1 MLKRLLGLHYG
12 LNIASKKMLVSSTTF
27 LVMLFLSFSTP
38 VHSQGFVHVDGKSI
52 VDGNGDNFIIRGIG
66 TGNWMI
72 QEGYMMQTADV
83 AGTQHAFRKKLE
95 ETIGAERTTEFYD
108 AWLENHFRKIDV
120 DSMAAW
126 GFNTVRVAMHYKWFT
141 PPIEEEAVPGEITWL
156 DKGFTMMDN
165 LLAWCADNQMYL
177 ILDLHGAPGGQGGN
191 ADISDYDDTKPS
203 LWESDLNKDKT
214 VALWARLAERY
225 ADSQWIGGYD
235 LINEINWTFPE
246 GNNSQIRELY
256 GRITEAIRAVDTNH
270 IIFIEGNSFA
280 NDFSGL
286 TPAWDDNMVYSFH
299 KYWNYN
305 DVNALKWMTDFR
317 EEHNRPIWLGET
329 GENSNTWFA
338 NLAALSENNNVGWSW
353 WPVKKSGINNVL
365 KVETNADYTQMV
377 EMWKGNGTMT
387 ADEAYNAVMTFADNH
402 RFENCFIQRDVID
415 ALIRQPHTTE
425 TKPFKTHTTSQ
436 NIFAVDYDLGR
447 NNYAYF
453 DTDTANYHQNTG
465 EFKAWNI
472 GWEYRNDGVDIEKCD
487 DSEATN
493 GYNVGWVN
501 GGEWLQYTINS
512 EAHASYKLELRT
524 ASENI
529 ASMHIEV
536 DGKVASETFDLPS
549 TGGWAA
555 YSTTTISN
563 IILPEGEVKV
573 RLVFDGGAVN
583 FNYFSFIEP
592 SEISDIPFE
601 LFNTTTPKIDNE
613 IYINLN
619 KSISSSENDIDSNEF
634 ELVVDDVVVAI
645 SDLFLNED
653 NGQQI
658 ILSVDEDLFYKDEI
672 KVSYQGTSVK
682 SGAQSLVA
690 FSDVLVENKFQKH
703 FEISEKIQAED
714 FMVNNGFELEDCT
727 DTGGGK
733 NTSYAADGDYLDYL
747 LYVPEAGSFNMDF
760 RVATSM
766 SAEILIQN
774 SSEGEI
780 VNNATLSFGST
791 GGWQKWET
799 KSTLVELPAGKLI
812 LRLYSQAGEHNLN
825 WILFDHV
832 TVTGIEDEIINSKL
846 NVYPNPTSDVLNVV
860 FESYSEKQIK
870 LFNIS
875 GIQLM
880 SHVCSDDRISIN
892 VKEYPAGVY
901 FLKVIGEDL
910 SETIKFLIVN

>member
-1 MLKRLLGLHYG
+1 MSKSLGLRG
-12 LNIASKKMLVSSTTF
+12 KMQRFISIKSF
-27 LVMLFLSFSTP
+27 LVILFLSLSGAVF
-38 VHSQGFVHVDGKSI
+38 SQGFVHVDGKNI
-52 VDGNGDNFIIRGIG
+52 VDANGDNFIIRSIG

-95 ETIGAERTTEFYD
+95 ETIGEERTAEFYE

-141 PPIEEEAVPGEITWL
+141 PPIEEEAVPEEITWL
-156 DKGFTMMDN
+156 DKGFTMIDK

-214 VALWARLAERY
+214 VALWNKLAERY
-225 ADSQWIGGYD
+225 ADSPWIGGYD

-256 GRITEAIRAVDTNH
+256 GRITDAIRAVDTNH
-270 IIFIEGNSFA
+270 IIFIEGNSWA

-286 TPAWDDNMVYSFH
+286 TPAWDDNMAYSFH

-387 ADEAYNAVMTFADNH
+387 ADEAYSAVMTFADNH

-465 EFKAWNI
+465 NFVAWNK
-472 GWEYRNDGVDIEKCD
+472 GWEYRNDGVDIEKCND
-487 DSEATN
+487 TEDSN
-493 GYNVGWVN
+493 GYNVAFVR
-501 GGEWLQYTINS
+501 GGEWLQYTLTS
-512 EAHASYKLELRT
+512 EEKAAYKLEFRH
-524 ASENI
+524 AGQSK
-529 ASMHIEV
+529 SSVHVEV
-536 DGKVASETFDLPS
+536 NGKVASETLGLPS
-549 TGGWAA
+549 TGSWTT
-555 YSTTTISN
+555 YRTTTFDN
-563 IILPEGEVKV
+563 IILPEGEVKFKI
-573 RLVFDGGAVN
+573 VFDGGEVN
-583 FNYFSFIEP
+583 LNYFSLSEP
-592 SEISDIPFE
+592 SSISEIPYE
-601 LFNTTTPKIDNE
+601 LQNSSTPKIENE
-613 IYINLN
+613 VCLDLN
-619 KSISSSENDIDSNEF
+619 KQITSTESEIDINEF
-634 ELVVDDVVVAI
+634 ELEVNDVVVAI
-645 SDLFLNED
+645 HDLFLNEEND
-653 NGQQI
+653 QQI
-658 ILSVDEDLFYKDEI
+658 ILSLNKDLFYKDQI

-682 SGAQSLVA
+682 SGTQNLSV
-690 FSDVLVENKFQKH
+690 FSDVLVENNFQKH
-703 FEISEKIQAED
+703 FEIPGKIEAEN
-714 FMVNNGFELEDCT
+714 FMTNSGFELEDCA

-747 LYVPEAGSFNMDF
+747 LYVPEAGPFNMDF
-760 RVATSM
+760 RVATSK
-766 SAEILIQN
+766 SAQILIQN
-774 SSEGEI
+774 SSEGEM

-799 KSTLVELPAGKLI
+799 KSTLVELPSGKVI

-825 WILFDHV
+825 WISFEPAS
-832 TVTGIEDEIINSKL
+832 VTGIEDEIFKSKL
-846 NVYPNPTSDVLNVV
+846 NVYPNPTSDILNVV

-870 LFNIS
+870 LFNLS
-875 GIQLM
+875 GRQVM
-880 SHVCSDDRISIN
+880 SHLCSDDRISIDIR
-892 VKEYPAGVY
+892 KYPSGVY
-901 FLKVIGEDL
+901 FLKVVGEDL
-910 SETIKFLIVN
+910 LETIKFLVVN